1 MKTEVLYDYG
11 KLYLYTCGNA
21 FFTRLTEILETTLE
35 IHVPFSVMHYICT
48 LYFDFGIKRKSYD

>member
-1 MKTEVLYDYG
+1 MIMESFI
-11 KLYLYTCGNA
+11 YTLVA
-21 FFTRLTEILETTLE
+21 MRFFTRLTKILETTLE